1 MTAKVK
7 LPKSKKGADE
17 KNVDRGTGSAKN
29 KETKQS
35 KGILKTEKKKKRNKR
50 AISCIVAGI
59 LVLMILCVGIALGGI
74 GVPKVQQWLI
84 DHNFTSEKTILLP
97 SEDAGKD
104 TENSENSQSNDSESI
119 NQEIVIEEN
128 MFVEVVDKVRDGV
141 VSIAISGAD
150 MNTAIGGDDSVN
162 IGTGFVIDSSGLI
175 MTNQHVVSLDQSNYM
190 VVTSQGKRYE
200 VQDIARDN
208 VNDIAILKVDTPDL
222 KTLTIGDSDRL
233 QVGQYVVAIGNPL
246 GEFPGSVTTGIVSG
260 LGRSITA
267 SSKGTAHTYEN
278 VIQTDAAINPGNSGG
293 PLLDSR
299 GNVVGVNFATTSGA
313 DNLSFAIP
321 INSVTERIG
330 EYKQYGKFIKP
341 YLGVE
346 YAVISPVQARFYRN
360 VVAGAFVRNVVPGSP
375 ADNAGVKSDDIITKV
390 DGDEVGSSLYLLIQ
404 KHDVGDKVELEIWR
418 EGDTFTREVELAEA
432 PD

>member
-1 MTAKVK
+1 
-7 LPKSKKGADE
+7 
-17 KNVDRGTGSAKN
+17 
-29 KETKQS
+29 
-35 KGILKTEKKKKRNKR
+35 
-50 AISCIVAGI
+50 
-59 LVLMILCVGIALGGI
+59 
-74 GVPKVQQWLI
+74 
-84 DHNFTSEKTILLP
+84 
-97 SEDAGKD
+97 
-104 TENSENSQSNDSESI
+104 
-119 NQEIVIEEN
+119 
-128 MFVEVVDKVRDGV
+128 
-141 VSIAISGAD
+141 
-150 MNTAIGGDDSVN
+150 
-162 IGTGFVIDSSGLI
+162 
-175 MTNQHVVSLDQSNYM
+175 
-190 VVTSQGKRYE
+190 VTSQGKRYE

-208 VNDIAILKVDTPDL
+208 VNDIAILKVDAQDL
-222 KTLTIGDSDRL
+222 KTLTIGDSDKL